1 MYNMKLDFILE
12 NNVIPD
18 DINRVFV
25 SYMKHSLEMYNE
37 DLYKKLYEDDHR
49 IIKSYTFCTK
59 SI

>member
-1 MYNMKLDFILE
+1 MKLDFILE

-49 IIKSYTFCTK
+49 IIKSYTFNKKTY
-59 SI
+59 